1 MRKAFR
7 VICLLVTVTALAVSY
22 PALALDMDYAGEWV
36 CVAVDLGDG
45 VKVTQYEGTNVGD
58 LMKARFDADG
68 TLLVTTLGE
77 SIPGTWQADGK
88 GVSAVIDGQA
98 LAFAYTDGQL
108 VNNANG
114 VTVYLEK
121 AAPQQKAG
129 GLLSLLRGSKYAGKW
144 VAASVDEGDGT
155 LKEEFEGVK
164 VAELI
169 AMQINRDGTLSV
181 TAMGADS
188 KGVWHEI
195 DGGINATINGE
206 ALDMLL
212 QDGQLV
218 GSDGGLTVY
227 FRRALQDS
235 QDTAAVTAAPASVPS
250 FAGTWQAVRYETMG
264 YSFDSKM
271 LFPDGCSLTLREDG
285 TAEAFIT
292 RDFTEKL
299 SWTQN
304 GEILALSGSY
314 VFSSPVWN
322 GEKEE
327 LTMFYGSDAV
337 SVVFKKG
344 LDTAPPVT
352 SAPISEPTPAPSP
365 APAEETTPAP
375 TPVPTPEPAATAVP
389 SSTNDE
395 PLLCETNL
403 FTLRFFGEG
412 WAENQGWRSDRE
424 DYAAVRYELMDA
436 DGSVTASLALTASS
450 EGVRAYRDKIK
461 QLNEYA
467 AQAGKETTGRA
478 DIGGIAFSAVSY
490 EKWGWQYAEYAAR
503 VPESRVTLLLTVEQ
517 PEHIGGKL
525 QQILDS
531 IAFKLPVLNPANV
544 DPPLPEDGVP
554 YQPAPSSA
562 VIGQAQLKAAWLKA
576 DRSIILDSTFNN
588 HIALSGKRLY
598 VLAGKTLYAYLMD
611 GYDLVPDQTFA
622 GGKMTFD
629 DKYEYLAAGKDGI
642 LYVSNGI
649 FNTLAVKDGAVIKD
663 NNLSGYLAMH
673 PGGQWGISF
682 WVNAEPMLVKASGG
696 ELTGEPW
703 VLSNLSDAAKRQGRF
718 SAISCVAI
726 SDTRI
731 YAAGTD
737 AQKGDAQR
745 VAVYDLEGGELFTFG
760 SEDWMADDAF
770 GSVTAIVETSA
781 GILVQDGNY
790 RAYKLFSH
798 QGEFLGMA
806 ESDKLLGTDYPW
818 LSSMIPYDGGVLTAA
833 AQSRQDES
841 GDELLIFAVSG
852 L

>member
-1 MRKAFR
+1 MKKAFR
-7 VICLLVTVTALAVSY
+7 VICLLMMVIALAVSHL
-22 PALALDMDYAGEWV
+22 ALAQTADYAGEWV

-58 LMKARFDADG
+58 LMKARFDPDG
-68 TLLVTTLGE
+68 TLMVTTLGA
-77 SIPGTWQADGK
+77 SIPGTWKADEQ

-98 LAFAYTDGQL
+98 VAFVFTDGQL

-129 GLLSLLRGSKYAGKW
+129 GLLSLLKGSKYTGKW
-144 VAASVDEGDGT
+144 VAAAVDEGDGI
-155 LKEEFEGVK
+155 LKEEFEGIK
-164 VAELI
+164 VAELMS
-169 AMQINRDGTLSV
+169 MQINRDGTLIM
-181 TAMGADS
+181 TAIGADS
-188 KGVWHEI
+188 SGVWHEI
-195 DGGINATINGE
+195 DGGINAAIGDE
-206 ALDMLL
+206 PLDILL

-218 GSDGGLTVY
+218 GKDGDVTIY
-227 FRRALQDS
+227 FKRAQQDG
-235 QDTAAVTAAPASVPS
+235 QDIAAVTAAPAFAPS

-292 RDFTEKL
+292 KDYTEKL
-299 SWTQN
+299 SWSHS
-304 GEILALSGSY
+304 GETLALSGSY

-327 LTMFYGSDAV
+327 LTLFYGSDAV
-337 SVVFKKG
+337 SVIFKKG
-344 LDTAPPVT
+344 QDTAAAAT
-352 SAPISEPTPAPSP
+352 IAPLGEPTAAPSPAPTEEPTPAPTL
-365 APAEETTPAP
+365 APE
-375 TPVPTPEPAATAVP
+375 ATAIP

-412 WAENQGWRSDRE
+412 WVENQGWRSDRE

-436 DGSVTASLALTASS
+436 NGSVTASMALTASS
-450 EGVRAYRDKIK
+450 EGVRTYRDKIK
-461 QLNEYA
+461 QLHEYA
-467 AQAGKETTGRA
+467 AQAGKETLGKA
-478 DIGGIAFSAVSY
+478 NIGGIAFSAVNY

-503 VPESRVTLLLTVEQ
+503 VSESRVTLLLTVEQ
-517 PEHIGGKL
+517 PELIGDKL

-531 IAFKLPVLNPANV
+531 VAFKLPVLTPANV
-544 DPPLPEDGVP
+544 DPPLPEDGAP
-554 YQPAPSSA
+554 YQPTPASA
-562 VIGQAQLKAAWLKA
+562 VVGKTQVKAEWIQAE
-576 DRSIILDSTFNN
+576 RSIILDSIFNN
-588 HIALSGKRLY
+588 QIALSGKRLY
-598 VLAGKTLYAYLMD
+598 VLAGRTLYAYLLD
-611 GYDLVPDQTFA
+611 GGKLVSDQSFA

-629 DKYEYLAAGKDGI
+629 DEFEYLAAGKDGI
-642 LYVSNGI
+642 LYISNGI
-649 FNTLAVKDGAVIKD
+649 FNILAVKDGAVIKD
-663 NNLSGYLAMH
+663 NSLSGYLAMH
-673 PGGQWGISF
+673 PDGEWGISF

-696 ELTGEPW
+696 ELTAEPW
-703 VLSNLSDAAKRQGRF
+703 ILSNLSDAAKRQGRF
-718 SAISCVAI
+718 SSLSCVAI
-726 SDTRI
+726 TDTRI

-745 VAVYDLEGGELFTFG
+745 VAVYDLEGRELFTFG
-760 SEDWMADDAF
+760 NEDWMADDAF
-770 GSVTAIVETSA
+770 GSVTAIVETSG

-818 LSSMIPYDGGVLTAA
+818 LSSMISFDGGVLTAA

-841 GDELLIFAVSG
+841 GDELLIFALSG